1 MNLIKLLKRGEY
13 RNYRS
18 SHGKRSLRKGVLRSF
33 AKFTGKHLTQRTF
46 LRRYSSTEVFS
57 YEFWKISKNTFFTE
71 QLWATASETTMKFSR
86 LKSISSIEDDYS
98 FTLVI
103 YLFQVFFTIK
113 KGNYHPL
120 LGKRSLKLD
129 LKKSEL

>member
-1 MNLIKLLKRGEY
+1 MNLIRLLKHGEH

-18 SHGKRSLRKGVLRSF
+18 SHWKRSLRKGVLRSS

-46 LRRYSSTEVFS
+46 LKSYSSAEVFS
-57 YEFWKISKNTFFTE
+57 YEFWKISKNSFFTE
-71 QLWATASETTMKFSR
+71 QLWTTPSETTMKFSR

-103 YLFQVFFTIK
+103 YLFQVFFTIR
-113 KGNYHPL
+113 KGNYHRL